1 MLGIQRQGHRK
12 DSNLKPLAFSWF
24 VKGFGALEALLHR
37 NLAVYRG
44 QPPFILRGIARM
56 EARKRVEALKL
67 GGLKGL
73 WALVAAEVLKA
84 WLQTQRALVA
94 LGLGLQALSLCG
106 LGGLGG
112 LQALESGL
120 SSRRLRL
127 RRQRWWRRG
136 LGEAGEKL
144 RC

>member
-1 MLGIQRQGHRK
+1 
-12 DSNLKPLAFSWF
+12 
-24 VKGFGALEALLHR
+24 
-37 NLAVYRG
+37 
-44 QPPFILRGIARM
+44 M

-112 LQALESGL
+112 LGGLQALESGL